1 MHLNHNRDIVD
12 LISFGEVIQRLAHF
26 FGYLL
31 RDRLSF
37 VMEMDKDITRV
48 RNEASYHRGC
58 ELLDLSMMN
67 SVQGADNRIWRRLS
81 CERTY
86 PGTLRAGE
94 RILYA
99 LCKRPGQPTP
109 GICLQALFTPIF
121 SSGFVHL
128 LPRCKDERSQV
139 MESPDSL
146 VTAAKLP
153 QSSPL
158 GIEPISDAC
167 RGLLHLGLFQV
178 LVMNVVV
185 VALYC
190 SLYFAFRHHLKNI
203 LYG

>member
-1 MHLNHNRDIVD
+1 MNLNHNRDIVD
-12 LISFGEVIQRLAHF
+12 LISFGEVIQRQAHLL
-26 FGYLL
+26 GYLL

-48 RNEASYHRGC
+48 RDEASYHRGC

-67 SVQGADNRIWRRLS
+67 SVPGADNRIWRRPS

-99 LCKRPGQPTP
+99 LRKRPGQPTP
-109 GICLQALFTPIF
+109 GIRLQVLFNPIF
-121 SSGFVHL
+121 SSGFVRL

-158 GIEPISDAC
+158 NIEPIPRCVSGMAAFGSVLCVSDEC
-167 RGLLHLGLFQV
+167 RCCCIV
-178 LVMNVVV
+178 LQP
-185 VALYC
+185 
-190 SLYFAFRHHLKNI
+190 
-203 LYG
+203 